1 METCIIKGPS
11 DCKISINHEPQH
23 NGGGP
28 LFIEQF
34 LSKPNILKKFT
45 AKKNVMEMCSG
56 PGFMGYFLAHQLK
69 LQDAYFVDINPQ
81 VEECYSINKERV
93 DFNVHF
99 TLSDGFSSY
108 TGPNVDL
115 IVLNPPHLVKEE
127 DFQYFTK
134 AVPAWFPIDTAE
146 KEKQSRLI
154 VLDEGF
160 KFHTEFCNQVYD
172 KLNTNGQIAFLE
184 HGGYIPH
191 TRLQKHL
198 GDKFHYELVKSTDS
212 NAKHFY
218 LLIATKK

>member
-1 METCIIKGPS
+1 METGIIKGPMGWE
-11 DCKISINHEPQH
+11 ISINHEGRH

-34 LSKPNILKKFT
+34 LSKPDILKKFT
-45 AKKNVMEMCSG
+45 AKKNIMEMCSG

-81 VEECYSINKERV
+81 VEECYSINKERF

-134 AVPAWFPIDTAE
+134 AIPEWFSNDGGE

-154 VLDEGF
+154 VLDEDF
-160 KFHTEFCNQVYD
+160 KFHTAFCNQVYD
-172 KLNTNGQIAFLE
+172 KLNPNGQIAFLE

-191 TRLQKHL
+191 TQLQKHL
-198 GDKFHYELVKSTDS
+198 GDKFDYELIKSPHS
-212 NAKHFY
+212 EAKNFY